1 MDLIQ
6 TESYFNFIKIYLLSH
21 FRDHRPYFR
30 NIPMYST
37 EYGELT
43 YKDQIK
49 DGWLNSNKKNPERQ
63 IIHSYGRLHK
73 IRMRLLTFDS
83 L

>member
-1 MDLIQ
+1 
-6 TESYFNFIKIYLLSH
+6 
-21 FRDHRPYFR
+21 
-30 NIPMYST
+30 MYST
-37 EYGELT
+37 EYVELT
-43 YKDQIK
+43 YKDQSK

-73 IRMRLLTFDS
+73 IRMRLLTLDS